1 MKNLLYLCAIVLFT
15 ACGSDDPVAVDP
27 IVETTNGITTLDA
40 TGTVSEQTA
49 VEAKKI
55 IYGKWNFSNTSRGVA
70 NTCTFSYLEF
80 NDEDYIM
87 GFVVDGNSQTIYGSY
102 VLNEDSGTVSSVD
115 LNFYAGTSNLTIA
128 TLTDV
133 VVTETNDNFS
143 AVFNV
148 EWSIPENAGFD
159 SCNNLAGE
167 YTAAK
172 EEPMD
177 ESTTAD
183 ADSNHAKL
191 ISTWTFVLM
200 TEDGVDVSNQCY
212 ENPCYD
218 YEDNYGEEIYIEGCT
233 PSTEIK
239 LTFSAYGTYTFVFYG
254 SSNGTK
260 AITEPWS
267 WSDETQTS
275 FYVGDGDELISIESL
290 TDMEAIFSSNQ
301 EDEGEVESGYISSF
315 SAE

>member
-1 MKNLLYLCAIVLFT
+1 MKKLLYLSAILLFT
-15 ACGSDDPVAVDP
+15 ACGSDDGSVDA

-40 TGTVSEQTA
+40 TGTVSEQTPE
-49 VEAKKI
+49 EAKKT
-55 IYGKWNFSNTSRGVA
+55 IYGKWNFSNTARGTS
-70 NTCTFSYLEF
+70 NTCIFSFIEF
-80 NDEDYIM
+80 TDDYYIM
-87 GFVVDGNSQTIYGSY
+87 GFSVNQEIEAVFGTYE
-102 VLNEDSGTVSSVD
+102 LNTDANGFVTSVD
-115 LNFYAGTSNLTIA
+115 LNLEMSDTTIA
-128 TLTDV
+128 TLTNI
-133 VVTETNDNFS
+133 VVTETNEILYATFTIELN
-143 AVFNV
+143 
-148 EWSIPENAGFD
+148 IPED
-159 SCNNLAGE
+159 SEYMICNNLEGDY
-167 YTAAK
+167 YTNK
-172 EEPMD
+172 GDPMD
-177 ESTTAD
+177 ESDPSDT
-183 ADSNHAKL
+183 DSNHAKL

>member
-1 MKNLLYLCAIVLFT
+1 MKKLLYLFAIILFT

-55 IYGKWNFSNTSRGVA
+55 IYGKWNFSNTSRGTS
-70 NTCTFSYLEF
+70 NTCTFSFIEF
-80 NDEDYIM
+80 TDDYYIM
-87 GFVVDGNSQTIYGSY
+87 GFSVNQEIEAVFGTYE
-102 VLNEDSGTVSSVD
+102 LNTDANGFVTSVD
-115 LNFYAGTSNLTIA
+115 LNLEMSDTTIA
-128 TLTDV
+128 SLTNI
-133 VVTETNDNFS
+133 VVTETNEVLNATFTIEL
-143 AVFNV
+143 N
-148 EWSIPENAGFD
+148 IPED
-159 SCNNLAGE
+159 SEYMICNNLEGD
-167 YTAAK
+167 YSTNK
-172 EEPMD
+172 GDPMD
-177 ESTTAD
+177 ESDPSDT
-183 ADSNHAKL
+183 DSNHAKL

-200 TEDGVDVSNQCY
+200 TEDGVDVSNQWY

-218 YEDNYGEEIYIEGCT
+218 YEDNYGEEIHIEGCT

-267 WSDETQTS
+267 WADETQTS
-275 FYVGDGDELISIESL
+275 FYVGDGDGIINIDTL
-290 TDMEAIFSSNQ
+290 TDMEVIFSSNQ
-301 EDEGEVESGYISSF
+301 EDYEDERNYIYSF
-315 SAE
+315 KAE

>member
-1 MKNLLYLCAIVLFT
+1 MKKLLYLSAILLFT
-15 ACGSDDPVAVDP
+15 ACGSDDGSVDA

-40 TGTVSEQTA
+40 TGTVSEQTPE
-49 VEAKKI
+49 EAKKT
-55 IYGKWNFSNTSRGVA
+55 IYGKWNFSNTARGTS
-70 NTCTFSYLEF
+70 NTCIFSFIEF
-80 NDEDYIM
+80 TDDYYIM
-87 GFVVDGNSQTIYGSY
+87 GFSVNQEIEAVFGTYE
-102 VLNEDSGTVSSVD
+102 LNTDANGFVTSVD
-115 LNFYAGTSNLTIA
+115 LNLEMSDTTIA
-128 TLTDV
+128 TLTNI
-133 VVTETNDNFS
+133 VVTETNEILYATFTIELN
-143 AVFNV
+143 
-148 EWSIPENAGFD
+148 IPED
-159 SCNNLAGE
+159 SEYMICNNLEGD
-167 YTAAK
+167 YSTNK
-172 EEPMD
+172 GDPMD
-177 ESTTAD
+177 ESDPSDT
-183 ADSNHAKL
+183 DSNHAKL

-200 TEDGVDVSNQCY
+200 TEDGVDVSNQWY

>member
-1 MKNLLYLCAIVLFT
+1 MKKLLYLCAFILFT

-183 ADSNHAKL
+183 ADSNHVKL
-191 ISTWTFVLM
+191 IKTWSLVSVFEEGEDRTDEWYNDPCIIEYDDD
-200 TEDGVDVSNQCY
+200 TEEQI
-212 ENPCYD
+212 EN
-218 YEDNYGEEIYIEGCT
+218 CT
-233 PSTEIK
+233 PATSMT
-239 LTFSAYGTYTFVFYG
+239 LTFSTYGSYTFVWTG

-260 AITEPWS
+260 VETEPWS
-267 WSDETQTS
+267 WNDTNQTG
-275 FYVGDGDELISIESL
+275 FNIGNENQLVRIVSL
-290 TDMEAIFSSNQ
+290 TDTEAVFSS
-301 EDEGEVESGYISSF
+301 EGTEITF
-315 SAE
+315 SAN

>member
-1 MKNLLYLCAIVLFT
+1 MKNLLYLFAIILFT
-15 ACGSDDPVAVDP
+15 ACGSDDDSVDP

-40 TGTVSEQTA
+40 TGTVSEQTP
-49 VEAKKI
+49 VEAKKT
-55 IYGKWNFSNTSRGVA
+55 IYGKWNFSNTARGTS
-70 NTCTFSYLEF
+70 NTCTFSFIEF
-80 NDEDYIM
+80 TDDYYIM
-87 GFVVDGNSQTIYGSY
+87 GFSVNQEIEAVFGTYE
-102 VLNEDSGTVSSVD
+102 LNTDANGFVTSVD
-115 LNFYAGTSNLTIA
+115 LNLEMSDTTIA
-128 TLTDV
+128 SLTNI
-133 VVTETNDNFS
+133 VVTETNEILNATFTIEL
-143 AVFNV
+143 N
-148 EWSIPENAGFD
+148 IPED
-159 SCNNLAGE
+159 SEYMICNNLEGD
-167 YTAAK
+167 YSTNK
-172 EEPMD
+172 GDPMD
-177 ESTTAD
+177 ESDPSDT
-183 ADSNHAKL
+183 DSNHAKL

-200 TEDGVDVSNQCY
+200 TEDGVDISNEWYDHACY
-212 ENPCYD
+212 DDYDD
-218 YEDNYGEEIYIEGCT
+218 YEDDYEEGCT

-301 EDEGEVESGYISSF
+301 EDEGEVESDYIYSF